1 MWFFF
6 TSYCI
11 AQGIQ
16 MQHTIPYTPQQNV
29 VSKRKNCT
37 LKEMTNCMIQSKG
50 SSIYYWEEDIN
61 YTN

>member
-1 MWFFF
+1 
-6 TSYCI
+6 
-11 AQGIQ
+11 

-29 VSKRKNCT
+29 VSKTKNCT

-61 YTN
+61 YAN